1 MLKLRKL
8 RFLILFIIPFLY
20 APEAYVQVATILKQG
35 DTLNYTVKS
44 RKATWLEVSAP
55 EANLVIGYY
64 TPDGK
69 WQEQDLAPAIGSVER
84 LLFDPKK
91 AKNPVIKIW
100 PAAYLEQARDMQLL
114 IREQPG
120 PGRLATAFDKNEWL
134 DDLATFKRIRF
145 RANSGLWVYRSR
157 QQIDSIYKWAEEE
170 VIQHCNHI
178 FDFYKVIVILTDFEG
193 SCHNVTYLPQVI
205 KDYFAGQ
212 NIYFPI
218 TIHNLNGTLVHNGVH
233 QQIPLGAEIISVNE
247 VTAPELIA
255 RLAKY
260 YHSDGFSRPYKERLA
275 FQKGLKEKY
284 LIEFGPSTRY
294 RVKYKSEG
302 KENVLTLP
310 GLDVGTFEQMQE
322 KRHTLGWDSL
332 LRKEKYSFTR
342 LRQDLFQLSIR
353 GFDFAQHQ
361 QDSNYARY
369 VTFLDSA
376 FTILNQNR
384 NNRLILD
391 LRYNTGG
398 AGFLYEKT
406 FSYMSD
412 RPFRDANFAYSSFN
426 EVPEKEALVISP
438 FFLANGV
445 TNSAELDVHLKQRFP
460 VGVNGKYYLSD
471 SFNPLVLPH
480 KTPFKGTV
488 FLLVDEQVA
497 SAGAHLASLVKAYT
511 NCITIGQETCGGY
524 YEHNGHLPFIYQLP
538 HTGIQTGFS
547 IVYVNQDARPLDT
560 QLKGSGIVPDIV
572 IAPSLDEFLKQQDA
586 AINYILSHY

>member
-1 MLKLRKL
+1 MLKFQKL
-8 RFLILFIIPFLY
+8 RCFILFNVLFLY
-20 APEAYVQVATILKQG
+20 APEAYVQVTTILKQG
-35 DTLNYTVKS
+35 DTLSYTVKS
-44 RKATWLEVSAP
+44 RKAIWLEVSAP

-64 TPDGK
+64 APDGK
-69 WQEQDLAPAIGSVER
+69 WLVQDLSPAVGSVER
-84 LLFDPKK
+84 LLVDPKK
-91 AKNPVIKIW
+91 AKNPIIKVW
-100 PAAYLEQARDMQLL
+100 PAAYLEEARDMQLS

-120 PGRLATAFDKNEWL
+120 PGRVATTWDKNEWL

-145 RANSGLWVYRSR
+145 RANSGLWAYRSR
-157 QQIDSIYKWAEEE
+157 QEIDSIYNWAEQE
-170 VIQHCNHI
+170 VKQHCNHI
-178 FDFYKVIVILTDFEG
+178 FDFYKIIVTLTDFEG
-193 SCHNVTYLPQVI
+193 SCHNVTYLPQAI

-212 NIYFPI
+212 SIYFPI
-218 TIHNLNGTLVHNGVH
+218 TIHNLSGTLVHNSAH

-247 VTAPELIA
+247 ITAPELIT

-260 YHSDGFSRPYKERLA
+260 YHSDGFSRPYKDKMA
-275 FQKGLKEKY
+275 FEKGLKEKY
-284 LIEFGPSTRY
+284 LIEFGPNTRY

-302 KENVLTLP
+302 KVKVLTLP
-310 GLDVGTFEQMQE
+310 GIDVEAFEQMQK
-322 KRHTLGWDSL
+322 KRHTLGLDSL

-342 LRQDLFQLSIR
+342 LRNDLYQLSIR
-353 GFDFAQHQ
+353 GFDFARQE
-361 QDSNYARY
+361 QDSSYARY
-369 VTFLDSA
+369 VAFLDSA

-384 NNRLILD
+384 HNRLILD

-426 EVPEKEALVISP
+426 EVPEKEALVISS

-445 TNSAELDVHLKQRFP
+445 TNSSGLDVHLKQRFP

-480 KTPFKGTV
+480 KTSFRGTV

-547 IVYVNQDARPLDT
+547 IVYVNQDAQPLDT